1 MAEVH
6 LRNLVK
12 TYPGGSSRATDDVSL
27 DVADG
32 EFMVLLGPSG
42 CGKTTL
48 LRMVAGLEIPD
59 GGQIVVGGRD
69 VTYLPPRARNLS
81 MVFQSYAVFPHR
93 RVRDNIGFGLAM
105 AKKPKE
111 EIARKVEWAAEL
123 LQLQPY
129 LDRYPSQLSGGQ
141 RQRVAV
147 ARAIVV
153 DADVLLMDEP
163 LSNLDAL
170 LRLSFRAELKKLVE
184 EIGTTTLYVT
194 HDQVEALSLGDR
206 VAVMREGQIV
216 QCDDPIAVY
225 EHPAS
230 QFVGGFL
237 GSPPMNF
244 LSGTVDG
251 VRATDGDGGRGAD
264 GAVQVDL
271 GGQAV
276 AGPRALRSLGSESV
290 QLGVRAETIDVSRE
304 KQPGALRATV
314 EVFEPLGS
322 AVLITADLAGQ
333 QVKVQAPSTFRAG
346 PGDDVWLTFH
356 TEHLRWYDDETRLAL
371 ETA

>member
-1 MAEVH
+1 MAEVN

-12 TYPGGSSRATDDVSL
+12 TYPGATARATDDISL
-27 DVADG
+27 DIADG

-48 LRMVAGLEIPD
+48 LRMVAGLELPD
-59 GGQIVVGGRD
+59 AGQVVVGGRD
-69 VTYLPPRARNLS
+69 VTYLPPRERNLS

-105 AKKPKE
+105 RGIARE
-111 EIARKVEWAAEL
+111 EIRRKVAWAADL
-123 LQLQPY
+123 LQLTPY

-170 LRLSFRAELKKLVE
+170 LRLSFRSELKKLVQE
-184 EIGTTTLYVT
+184 LGTTTLYVT
-194 HDQVEALSLGDR
+194 HDQAEALSLGDR
-206 VAVMREGQIV
+206 VAVMREGVVV

-225 EHPAS
+225 DRPAS
-230 QFVGGFL
+230 RFVGGFL

-244 LSGTVDG
+244 LIGGVDG
-251 VRATDGDGGRGAD
+251 AD
-264 GAVQVDL
+264 RESARVTVDL
-271 GGQAV
+271 GGQV
-276 AGPRALRSLGSESV
+276 LRGPDALRPLHGADV
-290 QLGVRAETIDVSRE
+290 HLGVRAETIGVSDRE
-304 KQPGALRATV
+304 LPDALRATV
-314 EVFEPLGS
+314 QVFEPLGS

-333 QVKVQAPSTFRAG
+333 QIKVQAPNNFRVG
-346 PGDDVWLTFH
+346 PGDTVWLSFRS
-356 TEHLRWYDDETRLAL
+356 EHLRWYDSETQLSL
-371 ETA
+371 ETV